1 MKTYE
6 RYSKTDRPT
15 QKEEINRVVDDNAAD
30 DKSSAFILE
39 STDEPYI
46 GARAIL
52 ELGNEIDNFA
62 ARRIPNA
69 DAMESVTQLFPGIES
84 APAVVFTEGSV
95 TYYIQENRVG
105 RRARPRL
112 RESCLLTPFG
122 HGGGANSR
130 NQVSVVSTYYFVSGG
145 LNLYQLQF
153 TTSWAGVAVH

>member
-95 TYYIQENRVG
+95 TYYMQEN
-105 RRARPRL
+105 
-112 RESCLLTPFG
+112 S
-122 HGGGANSR
+122 
-130 NQVSVVSTYYFVSGG
+130 
-145 LNLYQLQF
+145 LQSLF
-153 TTSWAGVAVH
+153 